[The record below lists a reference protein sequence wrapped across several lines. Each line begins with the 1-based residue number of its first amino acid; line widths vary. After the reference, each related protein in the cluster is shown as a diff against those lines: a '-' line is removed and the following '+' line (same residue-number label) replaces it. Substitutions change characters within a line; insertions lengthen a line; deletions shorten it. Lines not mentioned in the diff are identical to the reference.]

1 MAPVLKP
8 QQQPHMAQV
17 RALGPHVVRVRAPGL
32 RVLQNCVSRYKVQ
45 AAEEIVLN
53 GKANLM
59 SDEVNGE

>member
-1 MAPVLKP
+1 
-8 QQQPHMAQV
+8 MAQV

-59 SDEVNGE
+59 SDEVSGE